1 MAARPRDDVDQARP
15 RAKAVASAGAVL
27 ARLRHLDLEFVRAQA
42 LPLTARCPSSLTQLA
57 TKLVAY
63 GTPPL
68 ALSSSDTLGARTR
81 SETPPSPTRATT
93 PPTRMAGASSIETC
107 HLVMN
112 TIWFL
117 LIMLEPSLIQFYIA
131 DEGFKLAQRFVN
143 DREGMGKFTE
153 IIAVSRNRRHAAV
166 KRTANGR
173 ASHA

>member
-1 MAARPRDDVDQARP
+1 
-15 RAKAVASAGAVL
+15 
-27 ARLRHLDLEFVRAQA
+27 
-42 LPLTARCPSSLTQLA
+42 
-57 TKLVAY
+57 
-63 GTPPL
+63 
-68 ALSSSDTLGARTR
+68 
-81 SETPPSPTRATT
+81 
-93 PPTRMAGASSIETC
+93 
-107 HLVMN
+107 MN